1 MFETILIVFL
11 IAIVF
16 TQIVSYIL
24 IRQTLIVMNQRQETI
39 LFGMSHVWGVLKEVQ
54 NTTNGSGEEE

>member
-1 MFETILIVFL
+1 MFDTILIVFL

-24 IRQTLIVMNQRQETI
+24 IRQTLIAMNQRQETI
-39 LFGMSHVWGVLKEVQ
+39 LFGMSHVWGVLTEVQ
-54 NTTNGSGEEE
+54 KTTNGLGEEE